1 MCAHTHSHILPFTF
15 HAPKSKFKTRQPPR
29 FVTLPHALSR
39 LASRLKMQKTSVITT
54 LSRLSRLDYP
64 LCAHE
69 HSGTL
74 RPSRFAPFPQCAS
87 RSPSNQSE
95 VSRTIP
101 NHSELRNFFSCESSP
116 LSHKSNR
123 IPVAVNCTYL
133 RQIEEQNFC
142 REVQFLGN
150 LEFGNL
156 RSLP

>member
-1 MCAHTHSHILPFTF
+1 MCAHTHSLILPFTF
-15 HAPKSKFKTRQPPR
+15 HAPKSQIQNSPTPH

-87 RSPSNQSE
+87 HSPPNQSE
-95 VSRTIP
+95 A
-101 NHSELRNFFSCESSP
+101 SP
-116 LSHKSNR
+116 TLQPH
-123 IPVAVNCTYL
+123 
-133 RQIEEQNFC
+133 
-142 REVQFLGN
+142 
-150 LEFGNL
+150 
-156 RSLP
+156 

>member
-1 MCAHTHSHILPFTF
+1 MFRPFTF

-39 LASRLKMQKTSVITT
+39 LASRLEMQKTSVITT

-87 RSPSNQSE
+87 RSPLNQSE
-95 VSRTIP
+95 LSRTIP
-101 NHSELRNFFSCESSP
+101 HHSELRKFFPCESSP
-116 LSHKSNR
+116 FLTSLTRYQLQLIAPTCAK
-123 IPVAVNCTYL
+123 L
-133 RQIEEQNFC
+133 RNKIFAAKCNS
-142 REVQFLGN
+142 
-150 LEFGNL
+150 LEIWSS
-156 RSLP
+156 RT